1 MNLAK
6 EHYAFKNLNLSGTAY
21 QLFHYLKKPLPIFL
35 KGSFAVDLQKQTLS
49 LEDMSAKLANLV
61 LNGDIEG
68 ENIVQA
74 PAMKGELTIPSFNA
88 RSLFNIFNIT
98 VKTPTASLQNIEAH
112 LKFDFSPKFIKV
124 PTLDVE
130 IDQSHLK
137 GELDYANFNA
147 PSINFNLSLDNI
159 NLDNYLPIIIDFK
172 PIKFTPSTAKNLSA
186 KKTVPTNTNQ
196 QILSTPFLKKLSL
209 NGQISIN
216 KIIYRQNAI
225 THFLIKASGSNGK
238 LNLNP
243 IQANLYRGK
252 LQSSLTIN
260 VPQSTPLL
268 SMNASLQNTD
278 VSELLRNEK
287 GSSPMS
293 GTLNFSTNVSTSGN
307 TIQTLLNRLNGTG
320 KFSVTGGTLNETNLQ
335 SIVMLGLQILK
346 NPALATTS
354 LNLTGKSGVTQF
366 QSLAGTYTIRS
377 GILYNN
383 DLLLSSNALT
393 VKGAG
398 QANLVTDNLNYQ
410 CNVTLGKDNPN
421 ATAIPITITGKITDP
436 HFGLNMSLLLKNV
449 TQQQIKKQLTRVISP
464 LAPEIGQ
471 IGQALSGILAGK
483 K

>member
-1 MNLAK
+1 MFLGRGFLLSFPFYLFPIHKYEWYINPHGVLMKALKITLIVIVSLIVLIFIGAFIASKVINPNDYKPKIEQLVQTNLHRTLTIKGNLSWSFVPWIGVRVNDVSLSNPENFTIQKPFLSVQEADVRIRLLPLIVGKIQFGKIILKGTTVNLLVAPSGKSNWDDFTNSSSAVEKTPVKPVQNIPDKKTEPKENSSFINSIQVGAIDIRDANLYWINQQTNQQLTLTDLNLKASNLNLNNAFPIQLSFKFKQTKPTINFDLNLKGNIQVNLAK

-74 PAMKGELTIPSFNA
+74 PAM
-88 RSLFNIFNIT
+88 
-98 VKTPTASLQNIEAH
+98 
-112 LKFDFSPKFIKV
+112 
-124 PTLDVE
+124 
-130 IDQSHLK
+130 K

-243 IQANLYRGK
+243 IQANL
-252 LQSSLTIN
+252 
-260 VPQSTPLL
+260 
-268 SMNASLQNTD
+268 
-278 VSELLRNEK
+278 
-287 GSSPMS
+287 
-293 GTLNFSTNVSTSGN
+293 
-307 TIQTLLNRLNGTG
+307 
-320 KFSVTGGTLNETNLQ
+320 
-335 SIVMLGLQILK
+335 
-346 NPALATTS
+346 
-354 LNLTGKSGVTQF
+354 
-366 QSLAGTYTIRS
+366 
-377 GILYNN
+377 
-383 DLLLSSNALT
+383 
-393 VKGAG
+393 
-398 QANLVTDNLNYQ
+398 
-410 CNVTLGKDNPN
+410 
-421 ATAIPITITGKITDP
+421 
-436 HFGLNMSLLLKNV
+436 
-449 TQQQIKKQLTRVISP
+449 
-464 LAPEIGQ
+464 
-471 IGQALSGILAGK
+471 
-483 K
+483 